1 MNLEGVEKVFGGGRK
16 VILGGVE
23 SEFGGG
29 RFQKFSAR
37 FARPRSTPPKLN
49 PVSGPALNRNINTT
63 FWQKLDLPIMKPSDE
78 HNT

>member
-37 FARPRSTPPKLN
+37 FARPRSTPPKIN
-49 PVSGPALNRNINTT
+49 PVSGPG
-63 FWQKLDLPIMKPSDE
+63 LDPRVCHAVQLDE
-78 HNT
+78 GVSSSIVW

>member
-49 PVSGPALNRNINTT
+49 PVSGPARWLMMTCKRT
-63 FWQKLDLPIMKPSDE
+63 
-78 HNT
+78 

>member
-49 PVSGPALNRNINTT
+49 PVSGP
-63 FWQKLDLPIMKPSDE
+63 DC
-78 HNT
+78 